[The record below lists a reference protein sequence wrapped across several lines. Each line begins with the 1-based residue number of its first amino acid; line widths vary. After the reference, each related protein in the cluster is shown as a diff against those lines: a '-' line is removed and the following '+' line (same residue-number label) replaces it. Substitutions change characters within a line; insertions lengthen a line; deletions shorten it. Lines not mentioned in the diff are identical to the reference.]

1 MKGFMVPNR
10 TNLVDTDRT
19 TTDAK
24 RVFIRILT
32 DLRIRNCHFTLPD
45 EDSPTQISCQ
55 LN

>member
-1 MKGFMVPNR
+1 MKGFMAPNR

-32 DLRIRNCHFTLPD
+32 DLRMRNCHFTLPD
-45 EDSPTQISCQ
+45 EDSPT
-55 LN
+55 